1 MVAISDCGEYQ
12 NMVLQQ
18 TMIKNATGK
27 ELSIDASALSS
38 FSDIYPSQAK
48 YYHMMASFFMS
59 EFPEQLKLSLHPFGS
74 RFKPQVH
81 VSTLVVR
88 ELK

>member
-1 MVAISDCGEYQ
+1 
-12 NMVLQQ
+12 
-18 TMIKNATGK
+18 MIKNTIGK
-27 ELSIDASALSS
+27 ELSIDTSALGS
-38 FSDIYPSQAK
+38 FSGIYPSQAK
-48 YYHMMASFFMS
+48 DYHMMASFFMS
-59 EFPEQLKLSLHPFGS
+59 EFPELLNLSLHPFGS